1 MPFGPVDFG
10 GQYYLDVAVTRFS
23 GLALSAALHAIIGK
37 MEDQRLT
44 PPLSGTRAVG
54 WSPILRKIDRLP
66 AARSNVSQFS
76 SVREPA
82 AISKRV
88 GVRYL
93 IG

>member
-44 PPLSGTRAVG
+44 PPLSGTGRWLVPD
-54 WSPILRKIDRLP
+54 SRKDRPP
-66 AARSNVSQFS
+66 AGREIERKPVFVRSRTS
-76 SVREPA
+76 
-82 AISKRV
+82 
-88 GVRYL
+88 GDL
-93 IG
+93 